1 MLYIS
6 LYIYMYKYTHT
17 HTCIYI
23 YTYIYIYMDQYPP
36 DSSNVAGK
44 CRNSRRGRSSIN
56 GAFSSHV

>member
-17 HTCIYI
+17 RVYI
-23 YTYIYIYMDQYPP
+23 YIYIYMDQYPP